1 MSNAREKTLKAVISC
16 LKEKTLMQI
25 DAHEEDAGFI
35 KMLSQSLFR
44 HWVEL
49 ESILKQYIKKPLP
62 AKEQTTQII
71 LQLGAA
77 ELRYMQTP
85 AYAAISEWVELSKK
99 YANKYQSGL
108 VNAVLRKVSNHP
120 TNQTEEQHFFPTSFL
135 KILKQDYSKEQ
146 IESMENAAQKSE
158 PPLNITVKDN
168 PQDWAEK
175 LGGRIIT
182 GNSLVLTSK
191 GAVNALEGY
200 KEGAW
205 WVQDFAASLAVT
217 IMGDIKGKRILDLC
231 AAPGGKTAQLI
242 AKGANVTALD
252 ISPARLETLKNNL
265 ERLNLKAQD
274 IICSDAIS
282 YLQNYQGEGYD
293 GILLDAPCSATGI
306 FRRHPEILQHKDI
319 SDIKKQSEIQRK
331 ILQEVGKA
339 LKIGGFLVYSVCSL
353 AKAEGKSQIRHFL
366 EKDDSFTLIKLK
378 ESDLTSQQN
387 TALTSLIT
395 EEGYLATLAD
405 KLPEIGGVDSFFIAK
420 LQKAKEK

>member
-1 MSNAREKTLKAVISC
+1 MSNAREKTLKAVITC

-146 IESMENAAQKSE
+146 IESMEKAAQKSE

-182 GNSLVLTSK
+182 GNSLVLTSMTMACPDCAPNSSSLFSMIDVTSACK
-191 GAVNALEGY
+191 VLSMVDVSTVRPCLV
-200 KEGAW
+200 
-205 WVQDFAASLAVT
+205 VQAD
-217 IMGDIKGKRILDLC
+217 K
-231 AAPGGKTAQLI
+231 
-242 AKGANVTALD
+242 AKLMAMNVTVVFICVFIWMYKYRELFSD
-252 ISPARLETLKNNL
+252 SPL
-265 ERLNLKAQD
+265 
-274 IICSDAIS
+274 
-282 YLQNYQGEGYD
+282 
-293 GILLDAPCSATGI
+293 
-306 FRRHPEILQHKDI
+306 
-319 SDIKKQSEIQRK
+319 
-331 ILQEVGKA
+331 
-339 LKIGGFLVYSVCSL
+339 
-353 AKAEGKSQIRHFL
+353 
-366 EKDDSFTLIKLK
+366 
-378 ESDLTSQQN
+378 
-387 TALTSLIT
+387 
-395 EEGYLATLAD
+395 
-405 KLPEIGGVDSFFIAK
+405 
-420 LQKAKEK
+420 